1 MNVLLIGY
9 GKMGREIE
17 KILVAKG
24 HTVVHIIDESNAAD
38 LNLDNLRTIGADV
51 AIEFTTPDSAFE
63 NIRTCIGAGIPVV
76 CGTTGW
82 LDRYDEIVEL
92 CREDF
97 GALFYATNFS
107 IGVNI
112 FFRLNELLAHMMD
125 TFPEYDVRME
135 EIHHVHK
142 KDAPSGTAI
151 TLANGITSHT
161 GRKSG
166 WTMAKPD
173 PDEIF
178 IAAGRS
184 GEVPGTHTVEW
195 DSETDSI
202 VIIHEAKNRQGL
214 AKGVVMAAEFLRG
227 KTGVYSMEDMLGL

>member
-1 MNVLLIGY
+1 
-9 GKMGREIE
+9 MGREIE
-17 KILVAKG
+17 KALVARG
-24 HTVVHIIDESNAAD
+24 HTVAHIIDESNSGD
-38 LNLDNLRTIGADV
+38 LIMEKLRALAPDV
-51 AIEFTTPDSAFE
+51 AIEFTTPASAFE
-63 NIRTCIGAGIPVV
+63 NIKACIGAGIPVV

-82 LDRYDEIVEL
+82 LDRYDEIVRM
-92 CREDF
+92 CREEF

-112 FFRLNELLAHMMD
+112 FFRINEMLARMMD
-125 TFPEYDVRME
+125 TFPDYDVRIE

-151 TLANGITSHT
+151 SLADGITRHT

-166 WTMAKPD
+166 WTMAQPD
-173 PDEIF
+173 HDEIF

-195 DSETDSI
+195 ESGDDSI

-214 AKGVVMAAEFLRG
+214 AKGVVMAAEFLKG
-227 KTGVYSMEDMLGL
+227 KTGVYSMEDMLGM